1 MKKLISLLLIL
12 VLAVGLFSGCAKN
25 TDETV
30 TETTGANGATEATKP
45 ATDKTLRIAVD
56 VDLPSVDPNVATDGL
71 SFDVIAS
78 MIEGL
83 YSVDE
88 AGNLIPALATDYTV
102 SEDGL
107 TYTFNLRDAQWSNGT
122 PVTANDFVYGWRR
135 LVDPATA
142 SEYSFIAEVAGV
154 VNAAAVTAGEKP
166 LTDLGVVAKDD
177 KTLVV
182 TLDRTV
188 PYFLSLTAFAPFFP
202 LNEAFVTE
210 KGADFAQSPEG
221 LIANGPY
228 VMTEWNK
235 GYGFKLVKNETYY
248 DAAAVEIG
256 AIDYR
261 VIKDPQTSALQF
273 DSNELD
279 VVKLTAELVD
289 NYKDNPA
296 YTQIN
301 ASYVWYASLNNEDP
315 IFSNLNARKAFQ
327 HAVNK
332 DNIVANILNDGS
344 TVANYIVPTGLATG
358 PDGKDFRETSKN
370 EYGTYDVEAA
380 QKYWETAK
388 AELGITETNIEILFD
403 DSETVKKMAEFIQ
416 AELEA
421 NLPGL
426 TVSLKAQPK
435 KNRLEI
441 MREGDFQVGLTRW
454 GPDYADPL
462 TYLDLFLTDGPSNTP
477 KFANAK
483 YDELVTASSTTLA
496 ADAAGRWEAMKEAE
510 DILLEQFAG
519 IAPLYQAGYSY
530 LINPKVT
537 GIEPHA
543 IGIPFIYKNVKI
555 AD

>member
-12 VLAVGLFSGCAKN
+12 VLAVGMFSGCAKKADD
-25 TDETV
+25 TA

-45 ATDKTLRIAVD
+45 AEEKTLRIAVD
-56 VDLPSVDPNVATDGL
+56 VDLPSVDQDVATDGL
-71 SFDVIAS
+71 SFEVIAA
-78 MIEGL
+78 MFEGL
-83 YSVDE
+83 YSTDA
-88 AGNLIPALATDYTV
+88 AGSLIPAIAKDYTV
-102 SEDGL
+102 SDDGL

-122 PVTANDFVYGWRR
+122 PVTANDFVYSWRR
-135 LVDPATA
+135 LVDPTIA
-142 SEYSFIAEVAGV
+142 SEYSFIAEVAGI
-154 VNAAAVTAGEKP
+154 VNAAAITAGEKP

-210 KGADFAQSPEG
+210 KGTDYAQSPEG
-221 LIANGPY
+221 LIANGPFT
-228 VMTEWNK
+228 MTEWNK
-235 GYGFKLVKNETYY
+235 GYGFKLTKNETYY
-248 DAAAVEIG
+248 DAAAVEVG

-289 NYKDNPA
+289 NYKDNAA

-301 ASYVWYASLNNEDP
+301 ASYVWYASLNNDDP

-327 HAVNK
+327 HAINK
-332 DNIVANILNDGS
+332 ENIVSNILNDGS
-344 TVANYIVPTGLATG
+344 SVADFIVPTGLATG

-370 EYGTYDVEAA
+370 NYGVYDVAAA

-388 AELGITETNIEILFD
+388 SELGITETNIEILFD

-462 TYLDLFLTDGPSNTP
+462 TYLELFLTGGSSNTP
-477 KFANAK
+477 NYTNAK
-483 YDELVTASSTTLA
+483 YDELVGSSSTTLA
-496 ADAAGRWEAMKEAE
+496 ADAEGRWAAMKEAE
-510 DILLEQFAG
+510 DILLDQDAA

-530 LINPKVT
+530 LINTKVT

-543 IGIPFIYKNVKI
+543 IGTPFIYKNVKI